1 MRLTP
6 KDWVGAGF
14 ALLVAA
20 LFVRLGIWQLDRLHQ
35 RRAINAAVLARR
47 ALPPVTITSAT
58 LPVEAVRDRRVVSTG
73 AWDYAHERVWGARS
87 YEGVPGVAVLTPLKI
102 AGAAGVFVDRGWAP
116 SADALHVDHAALR
129 EGDSATVTGL
139 AFGAPRGRGDVD
151 PTRLRDSLPY
161 AVPPFVIQA
170 LPGHPERSE
179 GPTVRPSNLIY
190 WPSPELSDGPHL
202 SYAIQWFAFAG
213 IVIVGVTAVL
223 RRNMEERREGKNVE
237 KQRGGTT

>member
-1 MRLTP
+1 VRLTP

-58 LPVEAVRDRRVVSTG
+58 LPVDSVRDRRVVATG

-102 AGAAGVFVDRGWAP
+102 AGAGGVFVDRGWAP
-116 SADALHVDHAALR
+116 SADALHVDHAALH
-129 EGDSATVTGL
+129 EGDSATVTGF
-139 AFGAPRGRGDVD
+139 AYAAPRGRGDVD
-151 PTRLRDSLPY
+151 PARLRDSIPY
-161 AVPPFVIQA
+161 ALAPFVIQA
-170 LPGHPERSE
+170 QPGHPERSE
-179 GPTVRPSNLIY
+179 GLVR
-190 WPSPELSDGPHL
+190 WPVPELSDGPHL
-202 SYAIQWFAFAG
+202 FYAIQWFAFAG
-213 IVIVGVTAVL
+213 IVIVGMGAVL
-223 RRNMEERREGKNVE
+223 KKNVEERRRGK
-237 KQRGGTT
+237 T